1 MLDWKKKISMNSD
14 LSKALGPHL
23 LSSEKKLD
31 IGKSVQNTQTSTLST
46 STKTSEGTGFFSSYK
61 PKTSSK
67 GGFFSSSKNDSYIS
81 DRPAPESLSK
91 YYDQRKNIIFGK
103 VNIKDHEK
111 KILKLI
117 LDSQNNANNLIKGK
131 DPFFCCPNDIHQWM
145 ISLKENISNYCLV
158 FYLFLQSKQNKKA
171 NELFLLMHQQN
182 GNLLESISKEIK
194 KNFKNMSNSN
204 RIGKFYPTII
214 KVFFQL
220 LSVIIKL
227 SAKFNKNL
235 IENYYLKMYIQTMRV
250 VRDTIMVKFTSANN
264 DLENDYKLIG
274 RFFFYD
280 CIYNI
285 GIYFLYRYQPSSL
298 IIILFQYIFE
308 HYHEKDIIYLINSEQ
323 ILLLKINY
331 NLALLYYLEGNI
343 GEAIVNLTQAKERL
357 PEKIIFPYTIL
368 KDSPNQTINNSHNY
382 ANKVTTS
389 ETNNN
394 YQERSSISSF
404 NIDESVEKVIAGTS
418 NKKRSISSRVSRDMM
433 VTDKNFMPT
442 KNVYSHIFFGKE
454 KFIFKEQAKYINH
467 ILSQKIEIEIELFL
481 AEIELDQKNFQ
492 EAYIHVNKILDI
504 IRYGSKKNYK
514 DKIQSK
520 KMLNTDNNANSIN
533 NNTHSY
539 YLKSSDINKNVY
551 KNNNAIH
558 TSFNISNIPKA
569 KNCQTISELNRRHI
583 SYILEEIE
591 QEYKKRNEYSNSNND
606 IQNLDYEYNS
616 TKSDQY
622 ENDKRL
628 NETIDRENKISRE
641 TEKFFIFICGLSIYQ
656 LKILNEFQP
665 KPSAK
670 RDDLP
675 ILFPNQFKDCLTFA
689 QRLALNNL
697 DTMSLSRYIILKDSN
712 KDINPENLDYVFLT
726 RKIKSSHKDK
736 LELVGE
742 AHNNDYLKNI
752 LMNLSKKNTIKS
764 MHSDSSDCSEKNSRK
779 NLFDKE
785 KFQKFVEEDKV
796 FNQKI
801 TEITHKENKAFLE
814 MNRQKILKILHGLSP
829 KEKELLLKSSN
840 CFNNFLKKIERK
852 MNKKHL

>member
-1 MLDWKKKISMNSD
+1 MFDRIKKTSMNYD
-14 LSKALGPHL
+14 FLGPHL
-23 LSSEKKLD
+23 LSNVKKLD
-31 IGKSVQNTQTSTLST
+31 IAKSVQNTQTSTLST
-46 STKTSEGTGFFSSYK
+46 STKNSEGTGFFGSYK

-67 GGFFSSSKNDSYIS
+67 GGFWNTSKNDSCIS
-81 DRPAPESLSK
+81 DRPASESLSK

-103 VNIKDHEK
+103 INIKDNEK

-131 DPFFCCPNDIHQWM
+131 DPFFCCPNDIHQWI

-204 RIGKFYPTII
+204 RIGKFYPAII
-214 KVFFQL
+214 KAFFQL

-235 IENYYLKMYIQTMRV
+235 IENYYLKMYIQTMQA
-250 VRDTIMVKFTSANN
+250 VRDTIMTKFTSANN
-264 DLENDYKLIG
+264 DLENDYRLIG

-285 GIYFLYRYQPSSL
+285 GVYFLCRYQPSNL

-368 KDSPNQTINNSHNY
+368 KDTPNLTINNSQNY
-382 ANKVTTS
+382 ANKVITS
-389 ETNNN
+389 KINNN
-394 YQERSSISSF
+394 YQERSSISSY

-418 NKKRSISSRVSRDMM
+418 LKKRSISSRVNRDM
-433 VTDKNFMPT
+433 VTDKNFIPT
-442 KNVYSHIFFGKE
+442 KKVYSHVFFGKE
-454 KFIFKEQAKYINH
+454 KFIFKEQVNYINH

-481 AEIELDQKNFQ
+481 AEIDLDQKNFQ
-492 EAYIHVNKILDI
+492 EAYTHVNKILDI
-504 IRYGSKKNYK
+504 IRYGSRKNYK
-514 DKIQSK
+514 DKTPSRK
-520 KMLNTDNNANSIN
+520 VLNTDNISNSIN

-539 YLKSSDINKNVY
+539 YLKNSNINKSIY
-551 KNNNAIH
+551 KNNNIIH

-569 KNCQTISELNRRHI
+569 KDCQTISELNRRHI

-591 QEYKKRNEYSNSNND
+591 QEYKKRNEYLNSNND
-606 IQNLDYEYNS
+606 MQNLEYDYNS

-628 NETIDRENKISRE
+628 NENIDRENKISRE

-697 DTMSLSRYIILKDSN
+697 DTMSLSRYVILKDSN

-726 RKIKSSHKDK
+726 KKIKSTHKDK

-742 AHNNDYLKNI
+742 GHNNDYLKNI
-752 LMNLSKKNTIKS
+752 LMNLSKKNSLKS
-764 MHSDSSDCSEKNSRK
+764 IHSDSSECSEKNIRK

-785 KFQKFVEEDKV
+785 KFQKFVEEDKI

-814 MNRQKILKILHGLSP
+814 TNKQKILKILHGLNP

-840 CFNNFLKKIERK
+840 CFNNFLKKIEKK

>member
-1 MLDWKKKISMNSD
+1 MLDKNKISSMNSD
-14 LSKALGPHL
+14 HSKGLGSHL
-23 LSSEKKLD
+23 LSSDKKLD
-31 IGKSVQNTQTSTLST
+31 LSKSVQNTQTSTLST

-61 PKTSSK
+61 PKSSSK
-67 GGFFSSSKNDSYIS
+67 GGFFGSSKSDSYIS

-103 VNIKDHEK
+103 INIKDNEK

-117 LDSQNNANNLIKGK
+117 LESQNNANNLIKGK
-131 DPFFCCPNDIHQWM
+131 DPFFCCPNEIHQWI

-158 FYLFLQSKQNKKA
+158 FYLFLQTKQNKKA

-194 KNFKNMSNSN
+194 KNFRNMSNSN

-227 SAKFNKNL
+227 SAKFNKDL
-235 IENYYLKMYIQTMRV
+235 IENYYLKMYIQTMCV
-250 VRDTIMVKFTSANN
+250 VRDTIMTKFTSANN

-280 CIYNI
+280 CLYKI
-285 GIYFLYRYQPSSL
+285 GVYFLCRYEPSSL

-368 KDSPNQTINNSHNY
+368 KEAQNQTINNSHKY
-382 ANKVTTS
+382 ANKVVTTPDP
-389 ETNNN
+389 NNN
-394 YQERSSISSF
+394 QERSSISSF

-418 NKKRSISSRVSRDMM
+418 MKKRSISSRVSRDMI
-433 VTDKNFMPT
+433 TDKNFIPT
-442 KNVYSHIFFGKE
+442 KKVYSHIFFGKE
-454 KFIFKEQAKYINH
+454 KFIFKEQVKYINH

-492 EAYIHVNKILDI
+492 EAYFHVNKILDI
-504 IRYGSKKNYK
+504 IRYGSKRNYK
-514 DKIQSK
+514 DRLPSK
-520 KMLNTDNNANSIN
+520 RTLNTDNNSNSIN
-533 NNTHSY
+533 NNTHSTF
-539 YLKSSDINKNVY
+539 LKNTENNQTIY
-551 KNNNAIH
+551 NNNNIIN
-558 TSFNISNIPKA
+558 TSFNISNIPKT

-591 QEYKKRNEYSNSNND
+591 QEYKKRNEYLNSNND
-606 IQNLDYEYNS
+606 LQNLEYEYNS

-628 NETIDRENKISRE
+628 NENIDRENKISRE

-697 DTMSLSRYIILKDSN
+697 DTMSLSRYVILKDSS

-736 LELVGE
+736 MELASE
-742 AHNNDYLKNI
+742 THNNDYLKNI
-752 LMNLSKKNTIKS
+752 LMNLSKKNTMKS
-764 MHSDSSDCSEKNSRK
+764 MNSDSSEYSEKNSK
-779 NLFDKE
+779 KHLFDKE
-785 KFQKFVEEDKV
+785 KFQKFVEEDKL

-814 MNRQKILKILHGLSP
+814 MNRHKILKILHGLNP
-829 KEKELLLKSSN
+829 KEKELLMKSSN
-840 CFNNFLKKIERK
+840 CFINFLKKIEKK

>member
-1 MLDWKKKISMNSD
+1 MYERKKKISMNPDNSRS
-14 LSKALGPHL
+14 LVSHL
-23 LSSEKKLD
+23 LLSDKKLD
-31 IGKSVQNTQTSTLST
+31 VSKSVQNSQTSFLST
-46 STKTSEGTGFFSSYK
+46 STKTASEGTGFLGSYK
-61 PKTSSK
+61 PKLSSK
-67 GGFFSSSKNDSYIS
+67 GGFWSSSKNDYLS
-81 DRPAPESLSK
+81 DRPTPESLSE
-91 YYDQRKNIIFGK
+91 YYEKRKNIIFGK
-103 VNIKDHEK
+103 LNIKDHEK
-111 KILKLI
+111 KILKLV

-131 DPFFCCPNDIHQWM
+131 QAFFCTQYEIHQWI

-158 FYLFLQSKQNKKA
+158 FYLLLQSKQTQKA

-182 GNLLESISKEIK
+182 GGLLESISKEIK

-214 KVFFQL
+214 KIFFQL
-220 LSVIIKL
+220 LSIIIKL

-235 IENYYLKMYIQTMRV
+235 IENYYLNMYIQTMRA
-250 VRDTIMVKFTSANN
+250 VRETILTKFTSANN

-285 GIYFLYRYQPSSL
+285 GIYLLYRYQPTSL
-298 IIILFQYIFE
+298 IIFLFQFIFE
-308 HYHEKDIIYLINSEQ
+308 SYHGKDIIYLINSEQ
-323 ILLLKINY
+323 ILLLKLNY

-368 KDSPNQTINNSHNY
+368 KDSHNQTLNTSQNY
-382 ANKVTTS
+382 ANKVATS
-389 ETNNN
+389 EANNN
-394 YQERSSISSF
+394 QERSSISSF
-404 NIDESVEKVIAGTS
+404 NIDESVDKVISGRTM
-418 NKKRSISSRVSRDMM
+418 KKRSISSRVSRDM
-433 VTDKNFMPT
+433 VTDKNFIPT
-442 KNVYSHIFFGKE
+442 KLVYSHIIFGKE

-492 EAYIHVNKILDI
+492 EAFIHANKILDI

-514 DKIQSK
+514 DKNVPPSK
-520 KMLNTDNNANSIN
+520 RIINIEHANYNNS
-533 NNTHSY
+533 THSY
-539 YLKSSDINKNVY
+539 YYKTSDINKTVY
-551 KNNNAIH
+551 SNNNIIH
-558 TSFNISNIPKA
+558 TTFNNIPKA
-569 KNCQTISELNRRHI
+569 QNCQTISESNRRHI

-591 QEYKKRNEYSNSNND
+591 QEYKKRNEYINSNND
-606 IQNLDYEYNS
+606 LQNIEYEYEYNS
-616 TKSDQY
+616 SKSDQY
-622 ENDKRL
+622 KNDQRL
-628 NETIDRENKISRE
+628 NENIDRENKISRE

-697 DTMSLSRYIILKDSN
+697 DTMSLSRYVILKDSN

-726 RKIKSSHKDK
+726 KKIKSSHKDK
-736 LELVGE
+736 LNFFND
-742 AHNNDYLKNI
+742 NNNEYLNI
-752 LMNLSKKNTIKS
+752 LMNISKKNTIKS
-764 MHSDSSDCSEKNSRK
+764 INSDSSECSVKNSRK

-785 KFQKFVEEDKV
+785 KFQKFIEEDKI
-796 FNQKI
+796 FNEKI
-801 TEITHKENKAFLE
+801 TEITHKENKTFLE
-814 MNRQKILKILHGLSP
+814 KNRHKILKILHELNQ
-829 KEKELLLKSSN
+829 KEKELLMKSSN
-840 CFNNFLKKIERK
+840 CFNNFLKKIEKK
-852 MNKKHL
+852 MKKKISKK